1 MLRITSATSTGLV
14 RAMNEDRISVA
25 GRRTLEGPAVE
36 WRTENAR
43 QYALIADGMGGHA
56 KGEVA
61 SDIALTNLEAM
72 HHLLFEDE
80 GIEVALRAANRA
92 IYETALSH
100 RDFSGMGTTIVGVA
114 IDGQRCH
121 WFNVGDSRAYLLRGG
136 RMSQISKDHVPSRS
150 VSGRYDHSI
159 TQSLGGGRFFTEIFP
174 SLGELE
180 IADDDRILLCTD
192 GLSDLVHD
200 TEIEHI
206 VAGHEPT
213 IALDRLIARCFELGA
228 PDNISLALIRLET
241 SS

>member
-1 MLRITSATSTGLV
+1 MLRIASATSTGLV
-14 RAMNEDRISVA
+14 REMNEDRISVA
-25 GRRTLEGPAVE
+25 GRRTQEGPAAE
-36 WRTENAR
+36 WRTEDAR

-56 KGEVA
+56 RGEVA

-92 IYETALSH
+92 IYEVALSN

-114 IDGQRCH
+114 IDGKRCH
-121 WFNVGDSRAYLLRGG
+121 WFNVGDSRAYLFRGG
-136 RMSQISKDHVPSRS
+136 RMTQISTDHVPPRS
-150 VSGRYDHSI
+150 VAGRYDHSI

-174 SLGELE
+174 SYGELA

-192 GLSDLVHD
+192 GLSDLVQD
-200 TEIEHI
+200 TEIERI

-213 IALDRLIARCFELGA
+213 FALDRLIARCFELGA
-228 PDNISLALIRLET
+228 PDNISLALMRLENNT
-241 SS
+241 